1 MILRVLS
8 WTVTSVC
15 KESEAL
21 WKGLAL
27 FTSEDPEKKG
37 YKLPIIPSRALVVT
51 DEPVWPNHGA
61 IAWLKNGENIAM
73 VEVVVTIPTIKPIE
87 TQEMVTEAVVIP
99 IPIIGHRRGCRHG
112 K

>member
-1 MILRVLS
+1 VLS

-15 KESEAL
+15 KESGAL
-21 WKGLAL
+21 PKGPAL

-51 DEPVWPNHGA
+51 DEPVWPNHRA
-61 IAWLKNGENIAM
+61 FAWLKNGENIAM
-73 VEVVVTIPTIKPIE
+73 VEVVVVVTIPTIKPIE